1 MTARRNFTAA
11 AIAATLVT
19 ALTSVMA
26 PAEAGSRVRA
36 VERGYDYAPRV
47 RDCTPVNGPHGYY
60 GNAWCD
66 GGFLTLEEQEYR
78 YAKRLDIGRHGHRY
92 HHGRRKLFRAY

>member
-1 MTARRNFTAA
+1 MTARRNLTAA

-19 ALTSVMA
+19 SLAVSAAEAHPRGHVRSHQYA
-26 PAEAGSRVRA
+26 PA
-36 VERGYDYAPRV
+36 V

-60 GNAWCD
+60 GNPWCD

-78 YAKRLDIGRHGHRY
+78 TAKRLDINRHGHRY
-92 HHGRRKLFRAY
+92 HHGRRSLFQAR